1 MKYLPDWLTQG
12 RTVLPKTE
20 YLSNERNYHPITSL
34 NNCYKVFTDIICNYI
49 KEYTERNN
57 IWDRSQLGT
66 CSGVLGTVDQ
76 LIIDNAIMCEVRNQ
90 RRNLAIAFY
99 DYQKGYN
106 IIRHNWMA
114 RVYQWIEAS
123 EEVVNIMVK
132 LMEGWKSRL
141 EVTEDRKVLGR
152 KISIKKGFLQGDS
165 YYQVGFCLTEVPI
178 LMLIED
184 TDEYIMGRRD
194 EERVKRTHSLFID
207 DLKIYQESHRKLEVV
222 NEMIVKISMDTE
234 AC

>member
-1 MKYLPDWLTQG
+1 
-12 RTVLPKTE
+12 
-20 YLSNERNYHPITSL
+20 
-34 NNCYKVFTDIICNYI
+34 
-49 KEYTERNN
+49 
-57 IWDRSQLGT
+57 
-66 CSGVLGTVDQ
+66 
-76 LIIDNAIMCEVRNQ
+76 
-90 RRNLAIAFY
+90 
-99 DYQKGYN
+99 
-106 IIRHNWMA
+106 
-114 RVYQWIEAS
+114 
-123 EEVVNIMVK
+123 
-132 LMEGWKSRL
+132 MEGWKSRL

-152 KISIKKGFLQGDS
+152 KISIKKGFLQGDR
-165 YYQVGFCLTEVPI
+165 YYQVGFCLTEVPT